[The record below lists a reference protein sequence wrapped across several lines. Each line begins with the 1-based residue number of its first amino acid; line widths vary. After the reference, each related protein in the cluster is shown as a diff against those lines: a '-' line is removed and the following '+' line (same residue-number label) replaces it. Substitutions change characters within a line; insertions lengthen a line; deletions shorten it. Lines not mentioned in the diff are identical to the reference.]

1 MTIRS
6 GKIAF
11 SEYIPARMIHMNST
25 PGKKKP
31 MSPAL
36 KCFAALSVIP
46 CLALSGCVSDKTEP
60 APPPATESSPAPETC
75 VPAQPET
82 GLHPQAAEFL
92 RRQPAELA
100 ARQMEAIREAR
111 NGNPA
116 ALAPWRLTE
125 EPFLPEGVKILNL
138 EYESEAGPRA
148 LRLFLPESAAGTPR
162 AAVLYLHGGG
172 WVLGS
177 IQRCSSFCAELALK
191 TGAAV
196 AAPDYRLAPEAPW
209 PAALDDVLAAYNYL
223 TTNADD
229 YNIDP
234 DRLVLA
240 GDSAGGQLAA
250 TAALKEFETTE
261 EKPAGLILFYPVVT
275 LEPDSRESWKRCG
288 KGFNL
293 DADLMEEFN
302 AAYVPDPAQRK
313 EPLVSPLNAAPES
326 FPPVLLVTAE
336 YDILRDQATDFAAG
350 LRKAGV
356 PVRVRRYRGA
366 VHGFITFPGLE
377 IFFRQGVEDAASF
390 LDGLGR

>member
-1 MTIRS
+1 
-6 GKIAF
+6 
-11 SEYIPARMIHMNST
+11 MI
-25 PGKKKP
+25 KK
-31 MSPAL
+31 L
-36 KCFAALSVIP
+36 ICFGLAAVAALT
-46 CLALSGCVSDKTEP
+46 LAAGELH
-60 APPPATESSPAPETC
+60 PETQTFLAGM
-75 VPAQPET
+75 PS
-82 GLHPQAAEFL
+82 GL
-92 RRQPAELA
+92 AEL
-100 ARQMEAIREAR
+100 QTKAIREAIAGNGALLKQVR
-111 NGNPA
+111 NSRKVDTVPPSGVT
-116 ALAPWRLTE
+116 TE
-125 EPFLPEGVKILNL
+125 ELSFEGLPIRL
-138 EYESEAGPRA
+138 YRTPGPVRV
-148 LRLFLPESAAGTPR
+148 L
-162 AAVLYLHGGG
+162 VLYLHGGG

-275 LEPDSRESWKRCG
+275 LEPDNRESWKRCG

>member
-1 MTIRS
+1 M
-6 GKIAF
+6 
-11 SEYIPARMIHMNST
+11 
-25 PGKKKP
+25 
-31 MSPAL
+31 
-36 KCFAALSVIP
+36 
-46 CLALSGCVSDKTEP
+46 
-60 APPPATESSPAPETC
+60 
-75 VPAQPET
+75 
-82 GLHPQAAEFL
+82 
-92 RRQPAELA
+92 
-100 ARQMEAIREAR
+100 
-111 NGNPA
+111 
-116 ALAPWRLTE
+116 
-125 EPFLPEGVKILNL
+125 
-138 EYESEAGPRA
+138 
-148 LRLFLPESAAGTPR
+148 
-162 AAVLYLHGGG
+162 
-172 WVLGS
+172 LGS